1 MAITANTITV
11 RKPPLDASPW
21 IVSLYSTDLSDCE
34 ELKAAVAGKCHYIRK
49 ITIFCASAI
58 TISIGGG
65 ETTDEL
71 TAIYLG
77 PIPFAATSSQYV
89 IEFPDD
95 ALVVAKAT
103 ALCIDASGAGVAA
116 VIAEGWTGQAF
127 S

>member
-1 MAITANTITV
+1 MAITANTITMQ
-11 RKPPLDASPW
+11 KPPLDAVPFT
-21 IVSLYSTDLSDCE
+21 VSLYSTDLSDCE

-49 ITIFCASAI
+49 ISIFCASAI

-65 ETTDEL
+65 ETADDL

-77 PIPFAATSSQYV
+77 PIPFAATSSQYI
-89 IEFPDD
+89 IEFPYE

-116 VIAEGWTGQAF
+116 VIIEGSTGPAF
-127 S
+127 P